1 MKSTHAVI
9 NLDNLRHN
17 LSVLRE
23 RIGDLI
29 PACVVKADAYGH
41 GDCVVVPF
49 LEELGINFFC
59 VSCINEAL
67 SLRSYGIKG
76 EILILGYT
84 PPDEAKTLSEIGI
97 TQAVFSPEY
106 LAELIKNS
114 EKDGKKVKCHIVIDS
129 GMNRIGFQKFDE
141 NTLELLKNK
150 SLDIN
155 GIFTHFSSADMF
167 DDESVEYTDKQQEFF
182 KKTVGFLK
190 EKGFDFKYV
199 HSFNSAASLMRT
211 KDFGNLCRLGI
222 VLYGLN
228 PSEYD
233 YKIDLKPVMSFRS
246 VISMIKTL
254 PEGKSISYGRQF
266 VTEKETKVATVAC
279 GYADGYDRLN
289 GNKTEVLIRGKRCRV
304 IGRVCMDQF
313 MVDVTDVPEVSPGDE
328 VILFGEGITADEV
341 AEIGGTV
348 NYDIVCAVGR
358 RVPRVFIKNNKIY
371 KTARNEYKLTEV
383 KNG

>member
-1 MKSTHAVI
+1 MT
-9 NLDNLRHN
+9 
-17 LSVLRE
+17 
-23 RIGDLI
+23 

-49 LEELGINFFC
+49 LEELGIKFFC
-59 VSCINEAL
+59 VSSLYEAL
-67 SLRSYGIKG
+67 SLRSFGVTG

-84 PPDEAKTLSEIGI
+84 PPDEAKTLSERGI

-106 LAELIKNS
+106 AEELLKNA
-114 EKDGKKVKCHIVIDS
+114 EKDNAKVKCHIVIDS
-129 GMNRIGFQKFDE
+129 GMNRIGFQEFDE
-141 NTLELLKNK
+141 STLALLKNK
-150 SLDIN
+150 ALDIN
-155 GIFTHFSSADMF
+155 GVFTHFSSADMF
-167 DDESVEYTDKQQEFF
+167 DDESIEYTDSQQNFF
-182 KKTVGFLK
+182 KKTVENLIN
-190 EKGFDFKYV
+190 KGFEFKYI
-199 HSFNSAASLMRT
+199 HSFNSAAALTRES
-211 KDFGNLCRLGI
+211 DFGNLCRLGI
-222 VLYGLN
+222 VLYGLS

-233 YKIDLKPVMSFRS
+233 YDIDLKPVMSFRS

-254 PEGKSISYGRQF
+254 PKGKAISYGRQF

-289 GNKTEVLIRGKRCRV
+289 GNKTEVLIRGKRCKV

-313 MVDVTDVPEVSPGDE
+313 MVDVTGLPEVKAGDE
-328 VILFGEGITADEV
+328 VILFGEDITADEV

-371 KTARNEYKLTEV
+371 KTATNEYKLTEV

>member
-1 MKSTHAVI
+1 MKSTCAVI

-17 LSVLRE
+17 LSVLKKRCGE
-23 RIGDLI
+23 KI

-59 VSCINEAL
+59 VSCIREAL

-84 PPDEAKTLSEIGI
+84 PPEEAKTLSERGI
-97 TQAVFSPEY
+97 SQAVFSPEY
-106 LAELIKNS
+106 AKELIKNA
-114 EKDGKKVKCHIVIDS
+114 EKDGASVKCHLVIDS
-129 GMNRIGFQKFDE
+129 GMNRIGFQNFGE
-141 NTLELLKNK
+141 NTLALLKSK
-150 SLDIN
+150 ALDIN
-155 GIFTHFSSADMF
+155 GVFTHFSSADMF
-167 DDESVEYTDKQQEFF
+167 DDESIEYTDRQQEFF
-182 KKTVGFLK
+182 RKTVESLQ
-190 EKGFDFKYV
+190 EKGLNFKYI
-199 HSFNSAASLMRT
+199 HSFNSAATLTRKS
-211 KDFGNLCRLGI
+211 DFGNLCRLGI
-222 VLYGLN
+222 VLYGLR

-233 YKIDLKPVMSFRS
+233 YNIDLKPVMSFRS

-254 PEGKSISYGRQF
+254 PAGKSISYGRQF
-266 VTEKETKVATVAC
+266 VTDKETKVATVAC

-313 MVDVTDVPEVSPGDE
+313 MVDVSHIPDAAAGDE
-328 VILFGEGITADEV
+328 VILFGEEVTADEV

-371 KTARNEYKLTEV
+371 KTATNEYKLTEV